1 LERRSLLRLM
11 ALTPISAIAAAC
23 GGAALKA
30 AGTGEGQPDIRV
42 SVSETE
48 PELTPPSA
56 PPFVLPEGEEKRLLM
71 AGTRYETPL
80 YVFASGRP
88 GRIALALGGVH
99 GNEPGG
105 WLAAERVVDNVRPA
119 NGAVLVIPRANKVA
133 ISMGERTTDDLADL
147 NRSYPGFEDG
157 KPMERLATEI
167 MNAIRD
173 FHVDLVHD
181 MHESW
186 SFYKDRSTNGTAFLG
201 QTVSTNGEAG
211 TALVESVI
219 ARVNPTV
226 QHSREEFSFREF
238 GGNPNQ
244 QPTNLPRQQDIP
256 PQGRGTSSLGLSRLI
271 PGLVP
276 ILVEMGQQQTLERRT
291 ALHVRLFQE
300 VLSQLGIT

>member
-1 LERRSLLRLM
+1 MDRRRLLRLM
-11 ALTPISAIAAAC
+11 ALTPLSAIAAC
-23 GGAALKA
+23 GGGALKA
-30 AGTGEGQPDIRV
+30 AGIGEGQPDIRV

-48 PELTPPSA
+48 PEPTPPPA
-56 PPFVLPEGEEKRLLM
+56 PPFVLPAGEEKRLLM

-105 WLAAERVVDNVRPA
+105 WLAAERVVDKVRPA
-119 NGAVLVIPRANKVA
+119 NGAVLVIPRAHKVA

-157 KPMERLATEI
+157 KPMERLAAEI
-167 MNAIRD
+167 MSAIRE

-186 SFYKDRSTNGTAFLG
+186 SFYRDRTTNGTAFLG

-219 ARVNPTV
+219 DRVNRTV
-226 QHSREEFSFREF
+226 LNQREELSFREF

-244 QPTNLPRQQDIP
+244 QPNSLPRQADIP
-256 PQGRGTSSLGLSRLI
+256 PPGRGTSSLGLSRLV

-276 ILVEMGQQQTLERRT
+276 ILVEMGQQQALERRT
-291 ALHVRLFQE
+291 ALHVRLFEE
-300 VLSQLGIT
+300 VLSQIGIT